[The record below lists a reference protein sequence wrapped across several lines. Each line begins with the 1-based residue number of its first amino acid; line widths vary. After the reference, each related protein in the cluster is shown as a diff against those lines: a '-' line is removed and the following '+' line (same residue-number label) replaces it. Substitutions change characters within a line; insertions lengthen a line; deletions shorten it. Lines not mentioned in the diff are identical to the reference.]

1 MPAIVMDLFVLV
13 GLLYCGFLGLSRGF
27 YEAAVAGLEVL
38 GALVLAVLSHE
49 FLAAILGRIIG
60 DVFGPFLPAS
70 LSIQAWSVFIVFA
83 LVFWGT
89 LAALVRFVHPLL
101 RADEVLPETLVD
113 RLGGAF
119 TGAYAGSLFIGAI
132 LVTWSMCPLLSG
144 LLPIPARRMNFDVGR
159 FALRAA
165 GRFATEWRTENPS
178 GVLDGEPV
186 SPQKTRT
193 ACTESWRDLD
203 ENGSC
208 EESDQYHD
216 ADNNQQFTK
225 VLYYTD
231 LDGDGGRR
239 IGLVDKYVVGVWDI
253 GLRSDRVEEPAP
265 KKPPATPPRPAP
277 KPPRPEGPPEPK
289 PAPGDAKPEPKQPAP
304 GAQPKPDEPKPPQ
317 NQNDPKK
324 DPKKDPP
331 KNPDPQEEPPA
342 DDF

>member
-253 GLRSDRVEEPAP
+253 GLRSDRAEEP
-265 KKPPATPPRPAP
+265 
-277 KPPRPEGPPEPK
+277 
-289 PAPGDAKPEPKQPAP
+289 
-304 GAQPKPDEPKPPQ
+304 
-317 NQNDPKK
+317 
-324 DPKKDPP
+324 
-331 KNPDPQEEPPA
+331 
-342 DDF
+342 